1 MNIRLFSKKHNLYTD
16 SPNWPS
22 NQRTWSNWAL
32 SPSGEVLEMVC
43 GDDSGFCSIE
53 KHDKREFVIEPSTG
67 YFDNAGKQIFV
78 GDILRLEC
86 YNLDYEIVWCKVR
99 FGMKALYEIA
109 NPIGDD
115 PYHFREQ
122 ADFSEGWRIVGN
134 IHS

>member
-32 SPSGEVLEMVC
+32 SPSGEVLEMVY
-43 GDDSGFCSIE
+43 GDSSGFCSIE
-53 KHDKREFVIEPSTG
+53 KHDKREFVVEPSTG

-86 YNLDYEIVWCKVR
+86 YNLDYEIVWDKIK
-99 FGMKALYEIA
+99 FGMKALYEH
-109 NPIGDD
+109 PIGEDSY
-115 PYHFREQ
+115 PFRGQ
-122 ADFSEGWRIVGN
+122 ADFSEGWRIIGN
-134 IHS
+134 IHG